1 MSSIFH
7 RDAEVVVKELC
18 VIAGQQHC
26 HYKHSSSANIQYYF
40 VKLLPDKH
48 SNNATSKYQLVNL
61 LPGKCMTLT
70 KTWGNSNIVI
80 LDAAAK

>member
-26 HYKHSSSANIQYYF
+26 IQAVLTLSITLSSCCLI
-40 VKLLPDKH
+40 KH
-48 SNNATSKYQLVNL
+48 SNNAASKYQHVNL